1 MRRNKW
7 RSVCPKNKIRKHNG
21 VDTKVITATNDFI
34 QIRLQRLWANI
45 DVLLRSG
52 STGEKKS
59 KVPWSSTTEAIIIT
73 LSGARHIPNRVYI
86 NPLKLSGYYTY
97 RQF

>member
-34 QIRLQRLWANI
+34 QIRLQRLGANI
-45 DVLLRSG
+45 EVLLCSG
-52 STGEKKS
+52 SVGEKIKS
-59 KVPWSSTTEAIIIT
+59 ALIIDD
-73 LSGARHIPNRVYI
+73 R
-86 NPLKLSGYYTY
+86 GYHHYPKWRSAY
-97 RQF
+97 SRQGVH